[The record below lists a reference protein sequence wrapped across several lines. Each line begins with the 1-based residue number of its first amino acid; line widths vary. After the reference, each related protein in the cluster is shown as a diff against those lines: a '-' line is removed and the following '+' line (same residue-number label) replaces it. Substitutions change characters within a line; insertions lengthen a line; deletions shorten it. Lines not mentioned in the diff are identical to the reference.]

1 MPFNCDVCGEEVG
14 YDEPVFKLR
23 NCAEICICMVC
34 VKKAMK
40 ESRRKKAGGL

>member
-23 NCAEICICMVC
+23 NQAEIVICKECI
-34 VKKAMK
+34 K
-40 ESRRKKAGGL
+40 RKVI